1 MIIYFADRK
10 MEILGLAS
18 TGLRDGL
25 AIYNDKRTEELSTGS
40 SSLSFELRYG
50 GTVKELEDVVEV
62 GNYVLLYDG
71 QDSAYY
77 TIIDTETDTGTCTI
91 SVYAEGGGL
100 DLLNEIVG
108 AYSASSAVSIASY
121 VAEFAADSGFEIGI
135 NEVSDLSRTLS
146 WDGESTV
153 TERLQSLARQFDAEI
168 SYTFEIDGMSVTKKC
183 INFFKHRGLDTGI
196 TIRIGTAA
204 GSIRIKKSIENLA
217 TALKVTGDGITLS
230 GYSYDDGD
238 IYTDGNLLKSR
249 SALAKWSRYLSPT
262 EQGDGDGHIV
272 RPYSYQTSSQ
282 SELCSRSVTQLKKVS
297 VPDVTYEVN
306 IKEVPDNMHI
316 GDECR
321 IVDARNEL
329 YLKARLIKTVRSAS
343 ADTCEATFDATK
355 YEEQ

>member
-10 MEILGLAS
+10 MDIVGLAS

-25 AIYNDKRTEELSTGS
+25 TVYGDKQTDELATGS
-40 SSLSFELRYG
+40 TSLSFVLRYSG
-50 GTVKELEDVVEV
+50 SAKALMSVVDV
-62 GNYVLLYDG
+62 GNYVLMYDG

-77 TIIDTETDTGTCTI
+77 TIIDTELDTASCTI

-100 DLLNEIVG
+100 DLLNEVVG
-108 AYSASSAVSIASY
+108 AYAASSAMSIAAY
-121 VAEFAADSGFEIGI
+121 VAVFAADSGFEIGI

-168 SYTFEIDGMSVTKKC
+168 SYTFEIDGMSVTRKC

-196 TIRIGTAA
+196 TLRIGTAA
-204 GSIRIKKSIENLA
+204 GSIRVKKSIENLA
-217 TALKVTGDGITLS
+217 TALLPTGDNITLS

-238 IYTDGNLLKSR
+238 IYIDGQYLKSR
-249 SALAKWSRYLSPT
+249 SALTKWSRYLSPT

-282 SELCSRSVTQLKKVS
+282 SELCNRSVAQLKKVS
-297 VPDVTYEVN
+297 VPEVTYEVK
-306 IKEVPDNMHI
+306 IEEVPENMHI

-329 YLKARLIKTVRSAS
+329 YLKARLIKTIRSD
-343 ADTCEATFDATK
+343 ADGT
-355 YEEQ
+355 